1 MPLLGSPLS
10 HTISISLSLSNI
22 SLSLLNHTLI
32 HTKPLVFLGS
42 REMARTTD
50 LTDVVVRRGS
60 VFLGGCAAFSSLPL
74 AAFAIIIAK
83 LDLVSYDQL
92 SMTCRSLYLLLQSD
106 EVWDVL
112 VQRDYPTSLYTLA
125 QQVDDRLDD
134 LLMPSPF
141 VHYRPAVMLEP
152 ASQSSRSVYVA
163 LHCYFKNAARWFR
176 RVCDELHQASLVLD
190 SLGRWSCP
198 SCLRFAC
205 RCSNAHLVYT
215 AHGYLQWLENHTV
228 LRNSISA
235 STSKLTGHENV
246 DGSLAQPRI
255 PTHQHRV
262 YPMVAIS
269 KRSNLLH
276 GLVLDSR

>member
-1 MPLLGSPLS
+1 
-10 HTISISLSLSNI
+10 
-22 SLSLLNHTLI
+22 
-32 HTKPLVFLGS
+32 
-42 REMARTTD
+42 MARTTD

-83 LDLVSYDQL
+83 LDLVSYVQL

-228 LRNSISA
+228 LRQLDFGLNQQTNRTRQRRWLARSA
-235 STSKLTGHENV
+235 NHADSPTSRVPYGCYLQTI
-246 DGSLAQPRI
+246 QP
-255 PTHQHRV
+255 P
-262 YPMVAIS
+262 
-269 KRSNLLH
+269 
-276 GLVLDSR
+276 SRTCT